1 MILDVIVCI
10 MKDLCQPLLYLCVIL
25 AAGAFL
31 FVLLLSC
38 ERFVFRG
45 SKTGQ
50 ASGETDSRYGI
61 SAWRRDPVRI
71 SRMLLV
77 VYVLVLL
84 ETAFF
89 SREPG
94 SRHSVDLTLFE
105 TWGHSAVSHAY
116 FIENIVMYLP
126 FGVLMPC
133 SFLRMKKAGICVM
146 AGFFSSVFL
155 ELSQLVTRRGYCQLD
170 DVLTNTAGAL
180 IGWLIWRMVIY
191 FSREK

>member
-1 MILDVIVCI
+1 MIFDVIVCI
-10 MKDLCQPLLYLCVIL
+10 GKDLCQPLLYLCVIL
-25 AAGAFL
+25 AGGAFL
-31 FVLLLSC
+31 LLFGLFC
-38 ERFVFRG
+38 ERCILRWNRNG
-45 SKTGQ
+45 AETG
-50 ASGETDSRYGI
+50 GKYGLQGI
-61 SAWRRDPVRI
+61 LAWRRDPVRI
-71 SRMLLV
+71 SRMLLL

-133 SFLRMKKAGICVM
+133 SFPRMKRAGVCVA

-180 IGWLIWRMVIY
+180 IGWLIWRLAIY
-191 FSREK
+191 FSSER